1 MSTALQRNRKFL
13 ETLISGVPIVNIR
26 DAHTGKLD
34 SDGTVNPDVTAG
46 LGHPYVWVRIGGSR
60 HEVRAI
66 NINVNDRTPNLPVR
80 VGFDRIYNEM
90 RVVEVDV
97 PATTHAYGDATATLN
112 TPRRAG
118 EIVDELV
125 QGYNFAPGQVY
136 PPAEDLNMAARRFP
150 YVASDG
156 TEKVWDI
163 GDTVDLS
170 GDIPGSANEHVLTRI
185 SLNPD
190 PDTPALVSTVGTAR
204 DAANLFQPEDV
215 LSISIPAGHISLA
228 VIRLENGDTAPLTLD
243 RFWDWRFFASEGV
256 EQGDELNAQLTT
268 VSTTKTIAA
277 NTEVRVSKMT
287 VTGKL
292 TVTGRLL
299 VCSC

>member
-1 MSTALQRNRKFL
+1 MSTTLQRNRKFIN
-13 ETLISGVPIVNIR
+13 TLSSGVPIVDIR
-26 DAHTGKLD
+26 DARIGKLD

-46 LGHPYVWVRIGGSR
+46 LDHPYVWVRIGGAR

-80 VGFDRIYNEM
+80 VGYDRIYNEM
-90 RVVEVDV
+90 SVVEVDV

-118 EIVDELV
+118 EIVDELIN
-125 QGYNFAPGQVY
+125 GYNFAPGQVY
-136 PPAEDLNMAARRFP
+136 PPNEDFNMAVRLFP

-156 TEKVWDI
+156 TERVWDS
-163 GDTVDLS
+163 GETVDIS
-170 GDIPGSANEHVLTRI
+170 GDVPGSANEHVLTRV

-190 PDTPALVSTVGTAR
+190 PDNPVLVSTVGTAKS
-204 DAANLFQPEDV
+204 NVIPFQRAEALD
-215 LSISIPAGHISLA
+215 ISIPAGHISLA
-228 VIRLENGDTAPLTLD
+228 VLRLENGDTTPLTLD

-256 EQGDELNAQLTT
+256 EVNDELNAQLTL

-277 NTEVRVSKMT
+277 NTEVRVSEMT
-287 VTGKL
+287 VTGTL
-292 TVTGRLL
+292 TVLGTLS

>member
-1 MSTALQRNRKFL
+1 MSTAFARNVEFL
-13 ETLISGVPIVNIR
+13 KTLTSGVPVVDIR
-26 DAHTGKLD
+26 DGRTGKLN
-34 SDGTVNPDVTAG
+34 SDGTINPDVVEG
-46 LGHPYVWVRIGGSR
+46 LTHPYIWVRVGGAR
-60 HEVRAI
+60 HEVRAL
-66 NINVNDRTPNLPVR
+66 NVNVNDRVPNLPVR

-90 RVVEVDV
+90 VVMEVDA

-112 TPRRAG
+112 VPRRAG
-118 EIVDELV
+118 EIVDELIP
-125 QGYNFAPGQVY
+125 GYNFAPGQVY
-136 PPAEDLNMAARRFP
+136 PPNEDLNMAVRLFP

-156 TEKVWDI
+156 TEKVWDS
-163 GDTVDLS
+163 GDTVGVS
-170 GDIPGSANEHVLTRI
+170 GDVPGSANEHVLTRI

-190 PDTPALVSTVGTAR
+190 PDNPALVSTVGTAKS
-204 DAANLFQPEDV
+204 NVLPFQRAEA
-215 LSISIPAGHISLA
+215 LNISIPAGHISLA
-228 VIRLENGDTAPLTLD
+228 VLRLENGDTSLTLD